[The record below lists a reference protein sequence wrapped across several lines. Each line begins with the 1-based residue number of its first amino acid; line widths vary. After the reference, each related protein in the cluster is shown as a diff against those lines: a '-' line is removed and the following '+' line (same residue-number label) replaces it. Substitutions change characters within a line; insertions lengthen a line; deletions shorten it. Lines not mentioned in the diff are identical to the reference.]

1 MTRVSGFVCFFL
13 FLAGAGSVHRTG
25 PTQKDPKATKLD
37 EHAYFRAY
45 ALLRSG
51 KYLQAQELYLGVC
64 GQAQGLGDPKW
75 AGRCLTFL
83 GNCRYSLFRYREAL
97 DTYLQ
102 ARRYAESAADWIS
115 VGALDV
121 NISSLYLL
129 MGDLDAAAHEGE
141 RALGESSRGGFPDGM
156 SRALIQ
162 LGVIR
167 ARQGRMDESAAEIG
181 RAIEMA
187 YHEGNLAT
195 AAEAWD
201 HWGEELLARSALF
214 EADRAL
220 TEAYRLRKLHRL
232 GKLDSS
238 YYNLAR
244 LRIEQGAPESAL
256 HLLGAALDRRHRPDS
271 LNSAWVLYH
280 ALGRAH
286 QALHRPAD
294 AFRDFRTALNLARSW
309 RLEVLPADFTRVA
322 SEVQLDRIYS
332 SFIDAGNRL
341 YFATRR
347 QDLARETF
355 RAAEEDRAASL
366 HALQALPKDWREA
379 LPLEYWDALSQLHS
393 AEVRLLSEDSEA
405 LRAEMRRLRS
415 AVLEMEAAAGSN
427 PEISSAG
434 LAERTERHLPP
445 DAALLSFHLGQEQ
458 SFLWAI
464 SRERFR
470 VYRLPGE
477 AELAADISRFSQAV
491 RTGAAEAPPL
501 GRGLYGKLF
510 GRLDP
515 AFVRKSRWIL
525 ALDEQL
531 FRVPFGALIAGRSAD
546 GPVYLAERHSIR
558 VTTGALAP
566 DGPKSWREVLAGK
579 FLGVG
584 DAIYNTADPRWNGGS
599 KERRAERP
607 GFTPFAAEAAPAGP
621 HGPMLTRLAGA
632 GREVESCARAWDP
645 RPGTAFLLEGG
656 DACPERLRDA
666 LRTGPSVVHIAA
678 HFLEASAAPRY
689 SMIAMSLGRS
699 GDPEWLSPLEITRYR
714 IQTGLVVLSGCS
726 SGRADV
732 LPASGLM
739 GLTRAWL
746 AAGARAV
753 VASHWPTP
761 DDSGTLFVRFYKHFR
776 DTPDAG
782 PAVALQRAQLDML
795 RAGGWRSYPQ
805 YWATYFVAG
814 DL

>member
-1 MTRVSGFVCFFL
+1 MSRVSSLVCFFL

-25 PTQKDPKATKLD
+25 PTQDPKTSKLD
-37 EHAYFRAY
+37 EDAYLHAY

-51 KYLQAQELYLGVC
+51 KYLQAQEVFQGVC
-64 GQAQGLGDPKW
+64 GKVRELGDLKW
-75 AGRCLTFL
+75 AGRCFTFL
-83 GNCRYSLFRYREAL
+83 GNCQYSLFRYRKAL

-102 ARRYAESAADWIS
+102 ARRYAESAVDWIS

-141 RALGESSRGGFPDGM
+141 RAVDESNRGGFPDGM

-167 ARQGRMDESAAEIG
+167 ARQGRVDESAAEIG
-181 RAIEMA
+181 RAIEIA
-187 YHEGNLAT
+187 YREGNLAT

-201 HWGEELLARSALF
+201 HLGEELLARNALV

-244 LRIEQGAPESAL
+244 LRLEQGAPESAL

-280 ALGRAH
+280 TLGRAH
-286 QALHRPAD
+286 QALDRPAD
-294 AFRDFRTALNLARSW
+294 AFRDFRTALDLARNW

-341 YFATRR
+341 YFATGR

-379 LPLEYWDALSQLHS
+379 LPMAYWDALSKLHS
-393 AEVRLLSEDSEA
+393 AEVRLLREDSEA

-427 PEISSAG
+427 PELSSAG
-434 LAERTERHLPP
+434 LVERSQRRLPS

-470 VYRLPGE
+470 VYRLPGMS
-477 AELAADISRFSQAV
+477 ELTDDISRFSQAV
-491 RTGAAEAPPL
+491 RTGAPQAKSL
-501 GRGLYGKLF
+501 GHGLYGKLF
-510 GRLDP
+510 GPLDP
-515 AFVRKSRWIL
+515 TFGRKPHWIL

-531 FRVPFGALIAGRSAD
+531 FRVPFGAMIAGASVE

-558 VTTGALAP
+558 VATGALAP
-566 DGPKSWREVLAGK
+566 DGPPSWREVLAGK

-584 DAIYNTADPRWNGGS
+584 DAIYNTADPRWTGGR
-599 KERRAERP
+599 KGLGAARP
-607 GFTPFAAEAAPAGP
+607 SFAPWVAGAASPGR

-632 GREVESCARAWDP
+632 GREVESCARAWDS
-645 RPGTAFLLEGG
+645 RPGAAFLLEGG

-678 HFLEASAAPRY
+678 HFLEASTPPRY
-689 SMIAMSLGRS
+689 SMIAMSLGGS